1 MSEMKSDNKEL
12 LLLVESI
19 ASKING
25 APALNGGFDRMLVMV
40 EHIKEK
46 QEDTSAKVDKI
57 HDGLYEPN
65 DGLYARVKM
74 VENTTAAFA
83 KRQATHLSLDEKNME
98 SINASLKRLDAKDE
112 EISKKAEITDRLK
125 KITGEELEKLAS
137 VIQVKSAWGDNATKI
152 LWFVVGGLLVEIGK
166 TIWTA
171 IHH

>member
-1 MSEMKSDNKEL
+1 MSDIKPENKEL

-19 ASKING
+19 ANKINR

-40 EHIKEK
+40 EHIKEQ

-83 KRQATHLSLDEKNME
+83 KRQAIHLTSDEKNMD
-98 SINASLKRLDAKDE
+98 SISASLKRLDEKDL

-137 VIQVKSAWGDNATKI
+137 VIQTKSALSENSTKI
-152 LWFVVGGLLVEIGK
+152 MWFVVGGLLVEIGK
-166 TIWTA
+166 TVWTL
-171 IHH
+171 IHR